1 MKIKSTL
8 ENAGGGGINLVL
20 STFLTPLSYWNGGVI
35 YD

>member
-8 ENAGGGGINLVL
+8 ENAGGGRNLVL